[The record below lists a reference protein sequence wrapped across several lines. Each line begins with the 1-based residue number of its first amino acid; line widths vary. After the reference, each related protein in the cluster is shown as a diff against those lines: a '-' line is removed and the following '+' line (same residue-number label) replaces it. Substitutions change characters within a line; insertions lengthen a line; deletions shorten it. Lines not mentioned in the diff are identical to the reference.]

1 MLGYQ
6 TRQEKLQ
13 PFYTRRKRKTRI
25 SKNPRR
31 KWEKSEYMNAL
42 KCLLRAEKKGVKKGI
57 RKIVHDLW
65 IEKGM
70 WQTDEKNLMNQIRM
84 IKTKGWVTNTE
95 IETIRRKI
103 YNEGRDEVNE
113 DTMHDSDNINDENIA
128 DINDENIDIN
138 HVDSANEEPLQ

>member
-113 DTMHDSDNINDENIA
+113 DTMHDSNNINDENIA

>member
-1 MLGYQ
+1 
-6 TRQEKLQ
+6 
-13 PFYTRRKRKTRI
+13 
-25 SKNPRR
+25 
-31 KWEKSEYMNAL
+31 MNAL